1 VSPLQVV
8 HDPVVMGVVNVT
20 PDSFSDGG
28 RWLDPEKAIAHARQL
43 VADGAGIL
51 DIGGEST
58 RPGAHAVPAD
68 EQLRRVTP
76 VFEGLD
82 GIDARLSIDTT
93 KALVAEAAIVAGAD
107 IVNDVSALRDDPD
120 LAGLCADRG
129 VTVCLMHMLGEPR
142 TMQDDPRYDDVVDDI
157 KAFLEER
164 LEFAVAAGIAED
176 RIWLDP
182 GIGFGKTV
190 DHNLALLGR
199 LDELAA
205 IGRPIV
211 VGTSRKGFIG
221 KISGEDIEGR
231 VPGTIATNVIA
242 LGNGAEV
249 FRVHDVAA
257 VAQALNVAAATFRG
271 QWTGATTTS
280 TTSTRTRP

>member
-1 VSPLQVV
+1 MIVPV

-58 RPGAHAVPAD
+58 RPGAHAVPAE
-68 EQLRRVTP
+68 EQLRRVMP
-76 VFEGLD
+76 VLERLE

-93 KALVAEAAIVAGAD
+93 KTLVAEAAIGAGAD
-107 IVNDVSALRDDPD
+107 IVNDVTALRDDPG

-164 LEFAVAAGIAED
+164 VEHAVAAGIAED

-190 DHNLALLGR
+190 DHNLTLLAR

-205 IGRPIV
+205 LGRPIV

-242 LGNGAEV
+242 LSNGAEV

>member
-1 VSPLQVV
+1 MIITV
-8 HDPVVMGVVNVT
+8 HDPIVMGVVNVT

-28 RWLDPEKAIAHARQL
+28 RWLDPDKAIAHARAL
-43 VADGAGIL
+43 AASGAGIL

-58 RPGAHAVPAD
+58 RPGADRVPAD
-68 EQLRRVTP
+68 EQLRRVMP
-76 VFEGLD
+76 VLEGLS
-82 GIDARLSIDTT
+82 GLDARLSIDTT
-93 KALVAEAAIVAGAD
+93 LASVAREAIDAGAD
-107 IVNDVSALRDDPD
+107 IVNDVTALRDDPE
-120 LAGLCADRG
+120 LAGVCAATG

-157 KAFLEER
+157 KAFLTER
-164 LEFAVAAGIAED
+164 LAVAVAAGIAED
-176 RIWLDP
+176 KVWLDP

-190 DHNLALLGR
+190 DHNLELIGR
-199 LDELAA
+199 LDELVA

-221 KISGEDIEGR
+221 QITGEDVEGR

-242 LGNGAEV
+242 LANGARV

-257 VAQALNVAAATFRG
+257 VAQALQVAAATFRG
-271 QWTGATTTS
+271 QWTGATTTPTR
-280 TTSTRTRP
+280 TTS

>member
-1 VSPLQVV
+1 
-8 HDPVVMGVVNVT
+8 MGVVNVT

-28 RWLDPEKAIAHARQL
+28 RWLDPAKAIAHARCL
-43 VADGAGIL
+43 ADDGAGIL

-58 RPGAHAVPAD
+58 RPGAEPVPAE
-68 EQLRRVTP
+68 EQRRRVVP
-76 VFEGLD
+76 VFEGLRD
-82 GIDARLSIDTT
+82 VPARLSIDTT
-93 KALVAEAAIVAGAD
+93 KASVADAAIAAGAV
-107 IVNDVSALRDDPD
+107 IVNDVTALRDDPE

-129 VTVCLMHMLGEPR
+129 VHVCLMHMLGEPR

-157 KAFLEER
+157 KAFLVER
-164 LEFAVAAGIAED
+164 LEHAVSAGIAED
-176 RIWLDP
+176 RVWLDP

-190 DHNLALLGR
+190 DHNLQLLGR

-205 IGRPIV
+205 LGRPVV

-221 KISGEDIEGR
+221 RITGQDVEGR

-242 LGNGAEV
+242 LANGAEV

-271 QWTGATTTS
+271 QWTGATTTTS
-280 TTSTRTRP
+280 TTSTTTS